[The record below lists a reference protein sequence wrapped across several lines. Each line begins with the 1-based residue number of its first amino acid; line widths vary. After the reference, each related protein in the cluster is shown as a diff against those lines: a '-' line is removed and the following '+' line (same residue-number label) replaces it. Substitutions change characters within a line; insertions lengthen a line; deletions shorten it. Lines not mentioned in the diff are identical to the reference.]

1 MVYSISFQWSPVQLF
16 TKEDAQVRSHLTLGR
31 GVREHFDFG
40 LKKYR
45 LSIYHIKKNLFQKSF
60 VEVDMFFNLF
70 SIASPAVT

>member
-1 MVYSISFQWSPVQLF
+1 M
-16 TKEDAQVRSHLTLGR
+16 GR

-45 LSIYHIKKNLFQKSF
+45 SSIYHFKKNLFQKSF

-70 SIASPAVT
+70 SIAKPILKKYV